1 MARPKKDPDKRM
13 NIGMI
18 VKLDKETADKLN
30 QMSEYYNISKSEIVR
45 KLIKSKYLNQSI
57 ND

>member
-1 MARPKKDPDKRM
+1 MARPKKDPDERI

-18 VKLDKETADKLN
+18 VKLDKETAKQLN
-30 QMSEYYNISKSEIVR
+30 EMSEYYGISKSEIIR
-45 KLIKSKYLNQSI
+45 KMIKSKYLNKPI